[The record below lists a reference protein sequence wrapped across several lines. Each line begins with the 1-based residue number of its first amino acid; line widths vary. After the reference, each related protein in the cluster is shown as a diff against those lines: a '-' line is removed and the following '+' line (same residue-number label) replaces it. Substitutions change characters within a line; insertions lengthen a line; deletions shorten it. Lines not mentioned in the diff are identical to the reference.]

1 MSEQPKVFLKM
12 SEQKA
17 PEAENQNTADQ
28 QELDIQH
35 DDEFEDFQVKYT
47 QTETNKKQNEWN
59 DDWDDDNV
67 ENFAAVLKE
76 QRSQLN

>member
-1 MSEQPKVFLKM
+1 M

-17 PEAENQNTADQ
+17 PETETETQNSPVQ

-47 QTETNKKQNEWN
+47 GTNSNEKRGEWN

-67 ENFAAVLKE
+67 ENFAAILAE
-76 QRSQLN
+76 QRAQLH